1 MGNSSS
7 SALVEFDQQQETQKI
22 TFTLEMMKCTCRA
35 CVCAELSTFENM
47 NMQLFIFR
55 WKTNTILGSR
65 SQKKAQG
72 LVDLSKNTFPF
83 VLEVNFL
90 CPTTLFF
97 LIFFPFLVRHN
108 YNSKKQKTKQ
118 TKAKQNKEIS

>member
-7 SALVEFDQQQETQKI
+7 SALVEFDQQKESEKI
-22 TFTLEMMKCTCRA
+22 TFTLKMMKCTCRA

-55 WKTNTILGSR
+55 WKTNTIPASR

-72 LVDLSKNTFPF
+72 FVDLSKNTFPF

-97 LIFFPFLVRHN
+97 LIFFPFLVDHI
-108 YNSKKQKTKQ
+108 YNSKKQK